1 MKLSKIFGVSA
12 LALTLVACSSSTA
25 SSTATPVSTAAPE
38 ETEAAAEVV
47 TEGTYEVTNNTGKT
61 VTELYFYDATGEDK
75 GSNYLEGEL
84 KDGDS
89 ETFVVVVDADK
100 ADGYAMKVEYVT
112 EDGESVVVFE
122 NLHLEEASVYLKS
135 AADVESGATPFSKPE

>member
-12 LALTLVACSSSTA
+12 LALTLVACSSSSS
-25 SSTATPVSTAAPE
+25 SSTATVEPSAASE
-38 ETEAAAEVV
+38 ETAAAEVV
-47 TEGTYEVTNNTGKT
+47 TEGTYDVTNNTGKS
-61 VTELYFYDATGEDK
+61 VTELYFYDATSDDK

-89 ETFVVVVDADK
+89 ESFVVVVDADK

-122 NLHLEEASVYLKS
+122 KLHLEEASLYLKS
-135 AADVESGATPFSKPE
+135 ATDVESGATPFSKPE